1 MGVPPRQH
9 DTKRGMR
16 DDAVHG
22 IATQM
27 VAGRSRRPMRLA
39 RPSDRL
45 GLSRLTVGGPEAI
58 YRYLL
63 PGEDQIITVRQHP
76 AALIES
82 ALQATAG
89 LVAAVVL
96 TVFLLPGK
104 GAIDWLV
111 WIAWALLFF
120 RALQRAVNWV
130 GDFFVVTSQR
140 MLMATGTFS
149 RKVAIIPFALVY
161 DLSFQRSFGGRVFGY
176 GEFIVQYGFRDQLL
190 QRIQYIPYPEQL
202 YLEICRV
209 LFPDFGRS
217 DEEEPGEAP
226 ARDEDA

>member
-1 MGVPPRQH
+1 
-9 DTKRGMR
+9 
-16 DDAVHG
+16 
-22 IATQM
+22 M
-27 VAGRSRRPMRLA
+27 VAGRSRRPMSVA
-39 RPSDRL
+39 KPSDWL
-45 GLSRLTVGGPEAI
+45 GLSRLTVGGPESI
-58 YRYLL
+58 DRYLL
-63 PGEDQIITVRQHP
+63 PREEQLITVRQHP

-82 ALQATAG
+82 ALQAAAG

-96 TVFLLPGK
+96 TAFWLPGK

-149 RKVAIIPFALVY
+149 RKVAIIPFALIY

-176 GEFIVQYGFRDQLL
+176 GDFIVQYGFRDQVL

-209 LFPDFGRS
+209 LFPDLEQP

-226 ARDEDA
+226 ARDADD

>member
-1 MGVPPRQH
+1 M
-9 DTKRGMR
+9 
-16 DDAVHG
+16 
-22 IATQM
+22 
-27 VAGRSRRPMRLA
+27 SLA
-39 RPSDRL
+39 KPSDRL
-45 GLSRLTVGGPEAI
+45 GLSRLTVGGPESI

-63 PGEDQIITVRQHP
+63 PEEELLITVRQHP

-82 ALQATAG
+82 AFLAAAG

-120 RALQRAVNWV
+120 RALQRALNWV

-149 RKVAIIPFALVY
+149 RTVAIIPFGLIY
-161 DLSFQRSFGGRVFGY
+161 DLSFRRSAGGRVFGY
-176 GEFIVQYGFRDQLL
+176 GEFIVQYGFRDQVL
-190 QRIQYIPYPEQL
+190 QTIQYIPYPERL

-209 LFPDFGRS
+209 LFPDLEES
-217 DEEEPGEAP
+217 DE
-226 ARDEDA
+226 D